1 MMAST
6 AHANSAFNS
15 GPGDQDDNQ
24 SIVSDL
30 STAAFKDSF
39 KDDLLK
45 AIESIRAPGAFAFN
59 AALSKL
65 PPDLGVSVDG
75 VGRIPLP
82 LSESHARRIISKARQ
97 APYGKGSDTIVDTAV
112 RNTWELDPTQFK
124 ISWSGW
130 TAYLR
135 NIRSVVAQQM
145 GLNINTTVHAHLYK
159 MLLYEKGAM
168 FKAHTDTEKIPGMF
182 GTLVISLPSKH
193 TGGEVVL
200 KHSGETVMYESSKC
214 EVSCAAWYSDVSHEV
229 RPVTSGHRWVLTY
242 NLAIDQ
248 SLPPP
253 SAGPQTSEMRAIRH
267 SIRRWLAQDVESRD
281 SQYVYYVLDHEYT
294 EANTSY
300 QSLKAVDLARVGALR
315 QACKGLPVTLFLALL
330 EKEEMGEVEF
340 DGSDLQYNYRG
351 AMGEYDDESDES
363 YHHIA
368 EVLETTYRL
377 KTVRDFQ
384 GNVVAGTMGIKEEDM
399 LDSDL
404 FDDMVGEE
412 EYEGYMGN
420 SGPSATHWYRLG
432 AVVIVPHVSIADFF
446 MQPEDSYSS
455 RSNRVPQESINYLAQ
470 QCSQPVVQD
479 YLVTAMV
486 DLFEKALPC
495 IQGDSRRL
503 KDTSV
508 LFNVLKAALQHKEY
522 QLVENTLIQ
531 LNSTLPAEWYSSLR
545 QWLTHGN
552 REDKIINRFNIIK
565 RGLTLAMLS
574 PGSFT
579 SKLKVITHIVPT
591 PNHLPP
597 DALPT
602 PEPILGWA
610 RQTLRKLLED
620 DVPRQVTKDD
630 GPSVVDMALYFDDPI
645 LFLTETVVPVFEKRP
660 LAPAFRFSVL
670 YQLTQLIDK
679 KTLPVPEGQNLY
691 RTMARLLIASQ
702 DFSLLRDAGVVTVQE
717 HKEHK
722 KRLQTSW
729 IIRDRNH
736 IPTEKYV
743 AITYKTLGE
752 FFTWILKLSTDMDN
766 LAAQFMSKAVMQADK
781 LPRAELCLMWL
792 PFLRSIVPD
801 LERNNVPLDT
811 PAYQKFFSTLILAV
825 MDRYL
830 GPEPAKPTNWSVPG
844 LNCTCDDCRRVNAFL
859 AHPTQMS
866 AKFPVN
872 KNRRHHI
879 HNRLDGDHVGCTH
892 TSERN
897 TNPHTLVITKTTR
910 PQELKLQHWLK
921 LLDKVVEQLSQF
933 KAEHLATLLG
943 SDVER
948 VKQLG
953 KRQKGQG
960 NISQRPVVGEKR
972 RADDAFEVI
981 DLTSD

>member
-1 MMAST
+1 MMMTS
-6 AHANSAFNS
+6 AHTNSAFNL
-15 GPGDQDDNQ
+15 GPGVQDDNQ
-24 SIVSDL
+24 SIASDL

-59 AALSKL
+59 AVLDKL
-65 PPDLGVSVDG
+65 PPDLGISVNG

-82 LSESHARRIISKARQ
+82 LNESHARRIISKAHR
-97 APYGKGSDTIVDTAV
+97 APYGKGSDTIVDTTV
-112 RNTWELDPTQFK
+112 RNTWEIDPTQFA
-124 ISWSGW
+124 ITWSGW
-130 TAYLR
+130 SSSLR
-135 NIRSVVAQQM
+135 NIRGVVAQQL
-145 GLNINTTVHAHLYK
+145 GINTTVHADLYK

-200 KHSGETVMYESSKC
+200 KHSGEKVMYESSKF
-214 EVSCAAWYSDVSHEV
+214 EVSCAGWYSDVSHEV
-229 RPVTSGHRWVLTY
+229 RPVTSGYRWVLTY

-248 SLPPP
+248 SLPTP
-253 SAGPQTSEMRAIRH
+253 SAGPQTSEQRAIRH
-267 SIRRWLAQDVESRD
+267 SIRRWLAQDVASRD
-281 SQYVYYVLDHEYT
+281 NQYVYYVLDHEYT

-300 QSLKAVDLARVGALR
+300 RSLKAVDLARVSALQ
-315 QACKGLPVTLFLALL
+315 QACNGLPVTLFLSLL

-340 DGSDLQYNYRG
+340 DVGDLQYNYRG
-351 AMGEYDDESDES
+351 AMGEYDDESDGS

-368 EVLETTYRL
+368 EVLQTTYRL
-377 KTVRDFQ
+377 KTVRDLE
-384 GNVVAGTMGIKEEDM
+384 GNVVAGTMGIQEDDM
-399 LDSDL
+399 LEPYI

-455 RSNRVPQESINYLAQ
+455 RSNRFPQDSINYLAR
-470 QCSQPVVQD
+470 QCSQPAVQD
-479 YLVTAMV
+479 YLITAMV
-486 DLFEKALPC
+486 DLFKKALPC
-495 IQGDSRRL
+495 VQGDPSRL
-503 KDTSV
+503 TDNSV
-508 LFNVLKAALQHKEY
+508 LSNVLQAALQHKEY
-522 QLVENTLIQ
+522 QLVENTLIA

-545 QWLTHGN
+545 QWLIREG
-552 REDKIINRFNIIK
+552 REDEIMERFNIIK
-565 RGLTLAMLS
+565 KGLTLTMLS

-591 PNHLPP
+591 PNNMPP

-602 PEPILGWA
+602 PEPILEWA
-610 RQTLRKLLED
+610 RQTLQKLLED

-630 GPSVVDMALYFDDPI
+630 GPSVVDMALYFDDPV
-645 LFLTETVVPVFEKRP
+645 LFLTETVIPVFEKHH
-660 LAPAFRFSVL
+660 LAPAFRFRLL
-670 YQLTQLIDK
+670 YQLAQLIEK
-679 KTLPVPEGQNLY
+679 EMLLVPEGQNLY
-691 RTMARLLIASQ
+691 RAMARLLIASQ
-702 DFSLLRDAGVVTVQE
+702 DFSLLRDAGVVAVQ
-717 HKEHK
+717 EHK
-722 KRLQTSW
+722 KRLQTPWMPWLS
-729 IIRDRNH
+729 RDRSH

-743 AITYKTLGE
+743 AITYETLRE
-752 FFTWILKLSTDMDN
+752 FFTWVLKLSTEMDN
-766 LAAQFMSKAVMQADK
+766 LAAQFMSKVIMQADK
-781 LPRAELCLMWL
+781 LPPQELCMMWL
-792 PFLRSIVPD
+792 SLLRSIVPD

-811 PAYQKFFSTLILAV
+811 PSYQKFVSTLIRAV
-825 MDRYL
+825 IDKYL
-830 GPEPAKPTNWSVPG
+830 GPEPVKPANW
-844 LNCTCDDCRRVNAFL
+844 RVNDFL

-866 AKFPVN
+866 EKFPMN

-892 TSERN
+892 KSERN

-910 PQELKLQHWLK
+910 PQELKLQSWLK
-921 LLDKVVEQLSQF
+921 RLDQVVEQLSQF

-943 SDVER
+943 PDIER

-960 NISQRPVVGEKR
+960 NISQHPVVGEKR
-972 RADDAFEVI
+972 KADDAGEVI